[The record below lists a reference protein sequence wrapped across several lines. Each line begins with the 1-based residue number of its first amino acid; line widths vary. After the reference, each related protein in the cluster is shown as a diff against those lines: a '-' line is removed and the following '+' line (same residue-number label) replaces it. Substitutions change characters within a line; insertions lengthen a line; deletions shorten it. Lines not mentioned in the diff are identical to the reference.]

1 MNIQKKYESISL
13 KYRAIVLEREIH
25 DVAMNV
31 SIKEFIQSLNKLVES
46 LDQEDRQR
54 YENILNPKPREEKQP
69 IIAEDNDS
77 EKVNLAE
84 DQSLESEPPP
94 SPDTESE
101 KSEDTQHNLHK
112 DEKEKS
118 ILEPKYKE
126 LYRKLAQILHPDKLL
141 RKTKKEKFEK
151 TEMFKQIQ
159 FAISD
164 GDYSVLLK
172 FASMLGIDIE
182 DADASDISFLK
193 NLISIEERKIQNMRE
208 SWAWNWY
215 HENST
220 SKKEEIML
228 EYIKQKLK
236 I

>member
-1 MNIQKKYESISL
+1 
-13 KYRAIVLEREIH
+13 VLEREIH
-25 DVAMNV
+25 DEAMNV

-54 YENILNPKPREEKQP
+54 YENILNPKPKEEKQP

-84 DQSLESEPPP
+84 DQSSESKPPP
-94 SPDTESE
+94 SDTESE
-101 KSEDTQHNLHK
+101 KPEDTQHNLRD
-112 DEKEKS
+112 DEEEKNT
-118 ILEPKYKE
+118 LEPKYKE
-126 LYRKLAQILHPDKLL
+126 LYRKLAQFLHPDKLIG
-141 RKTKKEKFEK
+141 KTKKEKVEK

-159 FAISD
+159 LAISD

-182 DADASDISFLK
+182 DADAGDISFLK
-193 NLISIEERKIQNMRE
+193 NLISIEERKIQNMRD